1 MNSKASSSPVS
12 RLRSLNKSV
21 GGFVRPRLRRAHTAN
36 SEKELLSVVDV
47 ETAIPPLEGS
57 RGDKTD
63 CEAKDSQGGVLSF
76 TLRANNEPKGDH
88 GRPVPFYPS
97 SSSRAEIVDKQSNV
111 GTGNQNREKYNWCVL
126 TSRIH
131 ELIHQIL
138 LNHLQDMEY
147 NHSICSE
154 KCRVISKAI
163 ESGVKS
169 LSRMQH
175 KVTALVFI
183 GAIRD
188 RGIEVSSQC
197 IWNPDTDGFS
207 MATYSNDSL
216 FATGI
221 VFATL
226 LTDAWSYLES
236 SEIIF

>member
-1 MNSKASSSPVS
+1 M
-12 RLRSLNKSV
+12 
-21 GGFVRPRLRRAHTAN
+21 RPRLRRAHTAN

-47 ETAIPPLEGS
+47 EPTIPSMEGS
-57 RGDKTD
+57 RGNITD
-63 CEAKDSQGGVLSF
+63 CEAKDSNGGVLSF
-76 TLRANNEPKGDH
+76 TLRANNGPKGDH
-88 GRPVPFYPS
+88 RGPVPFYSS

-111 GTGNQNREKYNWCVL
+111 GTRNQNREKDNWRVL
-126 TSRIH
+126 NSRIR

-138 LNHLQDMEY
+138 LNHLQNMEY
-147 NHSICSE
+147 NHSVCSE

-169 LSRMQH
+169 VFRMQH
-175 KVTALVFI
+175 KVTALVYV

-188 RGIEVSSQC
+188 CGIEISSQC

-226 LTDAWSYLES
+226 FTDA
-236 SEIIF
+236 

>member
-1 MNSKASSSPVS
+1 M
-12 RLRSLNKSV
+12 
-21 GGFVRPRLRRAHTAN
+21 RPRLRRAHTAN

-47 ETAIPPLEGS
+47 EPIIPPMEGS
-57 RGDKTD
+57 RGNKTY
-63 CEAKDSQGGVLSF
+63 CEAKDSNGGVLSF
-76 TLRANNEPKGDH
+76 TLRANNEPKGNH
-88 GRPVPFYPS
+88 RGPVPFYSS

-111 GTGNQNREKYNWCVL
+111 GTGNQNREKDNWRVL
-126 TSRIH
+126 NSRIH

-138 LNHLQDMEY
+138 LNHLQNMEY
-147 NHSICSE
+147 NHSVCSE

-169 LSRMQH
+169 VFRTQH
-175 KVTALVFI
+175 KVTALVYV

-188 RGIEVSSQC
+188 RGIEISSQC

-226 LTDAWSYLES
+226 FTDA
-236 SEIIF
+236 